1 MGKSHFDLDSTPE
14 EPLQAEEISDNTPI
28 VSKPKGPKL
37 IALPLGLKLT
47 PVQAGIAG
55 MSLVAIILFALMRN
69 SAPEGNGAPPQFASQ
84 DTVASPAP
92 TVAVQPVVV
101 TPQQQPASLSVPSGE
116 STAAMSAAE
125 QDAIEN
131 LRVYGENNRQGLTA
145 LDQRLR
151 AVERQLSLLAQP
163 KTAEPA
169 PLPTK
174 AAAAKPAATSHY
186 KTTRASGLKGATI
199 SSLYPDLAWVMYQ
212 GSTWAVR
219 PGDRLGNASVERIDM
234 EKREVITTAGIIR

>member
-14 EPLQAEEISDNTPI
+14 EPLQAEEIPDNTPI

-37 IALPLGLKLT
+37 ISLPLGLKLT

-69 SAPEGNGAPPQFASQ
+69 STPESNGAPPQFLSQ
-84 DTVASPAP
+84 DTVASQAS
-92 TVAVQPVVV
+92 TDAQPVVA

-116 STAAMSAAE
+116 SSTEMSAAD

-131 LRVYGENNRQGLTA
+131 LRVYAENNRQGLTA

-151 AVERQLSLLAQP
+151 AVERQLSLQAQP
-163 KTAEPA
+163 KTAQPA
-169 PLPTK
+169 PVPAK
-174 AAAAKPAATSHY
+174 ATAAKPAATSQY
-186 KTTRASGLKGATI
+186 KTTRASGLKGAAV

-219 PGDRLGNASVERIDM
+219 PGDRIGNASVERIDM

>member
-14 EPLQAEEISDNTPI
+14 EPLQAEEIPDNTPI
-28 VSKPKGPKL
+28 VGKPKGPKL

-47 PVQAGIAG
+47 PVQTGIAG
-55 MSLVAIILFALMRN
+55 LSLVAIILFALMRN
-69 SAPEGNGAPPQFASQ
+69 STPESNGAPPQFASQ

-92 TVAVQPVVV
+92 TAAVQQVVA

-116 STAAMSAAE
+116 STTAMSVAD

-131 LRVYGENNRQGLTA
+131 LRVYAENNRQGLTA

-151 AVERQLSLLAQP
+151 AVERQLSLQAQS
-163 KTAEPA
+163 KTAEPTPVTA
-169 PLPTK
+169 K
-174 AAAAKPAATSHY
+174 ATAAKPAATSHY
-186 KTTRASGLKGATI
+186 KATRANGLKGATV

-219 PGDRLGNASVERIDM
+219 PGDRIGNASVERIDM